1 MNNLISRFN
10 SLFAFTVMVMA
21 ALTVLVLLSTVFRQS
36 RVPVSISVSGI
47 SLKKYEDYTGKYDL
61 GSVNFSV
68 YVDLGPVFNWN
79 VKQLFLYLAVE
90 YATEKNALNQVVL
103 WDKILQRGKNPRL
116 NLHDMS
122 PKYLFLDDGNG
133 LKGNKN
139 VSLSLSWNIVP
150 NAGILYLIP
159 ASGQK
164 VMPLPENYEDF
175 RSD

>member
-1 MNNLISRFN
+1 
-10 SLFAFTVMVMA
+10 MVMA
-21 ALTVLVLLSTVFRQS
+21 ALTLLVLLSTVFQRS

-47 SLKKYEDYTGKYDL
+47 SLVNVIMHERCHPMDL
-61 GSVNFSV
+61 IA
-68 YVDLGPVFNWN
+68 GPGITAP
-79 VKQLFLYLAVE
+79 AVSLSQ
-90 YATEKNALNQVVL
+90 TLNQVVL
-103 WDKILQRGKNPRL
+103 WDKILQRGENPRL

-133 LKGNKN
+133 LQGNKN

-164 VMPLPENYEDF
+164 LMPLPENYEDF

>member
-1 MNNLISRFN
+1 MNNLMSRFN
-10 SLFAFTVMVMA
+10 SLFAFTLMVMA
-21 ALTVLVLLSTVFRQS
+21 ALTFLVFLSTVFQQA
-36 RVPVSISVSGI
+36 RVPVSIRVSGV
-47 SLKKYEDYTGKYDL
+47 SLKKYEDYTGNYDL

-79 VKQLFLYLAVE
+79 VKQLFLYLAAE
-90 YATEKNALNQVVL
+90 YTTENNTLNQVVL
-103 WDKILQRGKNPRL
+103 WDKILQRGENPRL

-150 NAGILYLIP
+150 NAGILHLMP
-159 ASGQK
+159 ASHQK
-164 VMPLPENYEDF
+164 VIPLPEKYEEF
-175 RSD
+175 KSY

>member
-47 SLKKYEDYTGKYDL
+47 SLVNVIMHERCHPMDL
-61 GSVNFSV
+61 IV
-68 YVDLGPVFNWN
+68 GPGITAPGVSLS
-79 VKQLFLYLAVE
+79 Q
-90 YATEKNALNQVVL
+90 ALNQVVL